1 MERKIRIGIIGL
13 GNMGSG
19 HARSILAGRCP
30 EIELTAAADVRAE
43 RLEKAK
49 SEYPESVKLFTDA
62 EAMLA
67 SGLIDACIVAVPHY
81 DHPFYAAACL
91 ERGIHVMVEKPI
103 CVYTA
108 QARQMLD
115 AAKKSSAAF
124 GVMFNQR
131 TNPLY
136 REMRRI
142 VHSGEYGSV
151 RRCNWIITDWYRP
164 RAYYESGGWRATWAG
179 DGGGVLLN
187 QCPHQLDLWQW
198 ICGMP
203 ARIDA
208 HIHCGKWHDIET
220 EDDVTAYAEY
230 PGGATGVFIAS
241 TGDDPGTN
249 RFEITFD
256 RGKLLAENG
265 RLTLWELPEPEQV
278 FSASAQSPFSRQTPA
293 VREIELSGDNP
304 QHVGVLN
311 AFAAH
316 ILRGEPMIAEGEEG
330 LNSLMISNA
339 IYLSSWLGRMIDL
352 PIDDRLYY
360 EELKKR
366 IDSSKYGKH
375 S

>member
-1 MERKIRIGIIGL
+1 MERKIKTGIIGL

-19 HARSILAGRCP
+19 HARNILAGLCP
-30 EIELTAAADVRAE
+30 EIELTAAADVRPQ

-49 SEYPESVKLFTDA
+49 SEYPESVKLFSDA

-67 SGLIDACIVAVPHY
+67 SGLVEACIVAVPHY
-81 DHPFYAAACL
+81 DHPAYAAACL
-91 ERGIHVMVEKPI
+91 RRGIHVMVEKPI

-108 QARQMLD
+108 QAREMLD
-115 AAKKSSAAF
+115 AAKKSGAVF

-131 TNPLY
+131 TNPMY
-136 REMRRI
+136 REMRRM
-142 VHSGEYGSV
+142 VQSGDYGRI
-151 RRCNWIITDWYRP
+151 RRSNWIITDWYRP
-164 RAYYESGGWRATWAG
+164 RAYYDSGDWRATWAG

-203 ARIDA
+203 VRVDA

-220 EDDVTAYAEY
+220 EDDVTAYVEY
-230 PGGATGVFIAS
+230 PDGGTGVFIAS

-249 RFEITFD
+249 RFEITLD

-265 RLTLWELPEPEQV
+265 KLTFWELPEPEPV
-278 FSASAQSPFSRQTPA
+278 FSAKAQGAFSRQTPT
-293 VREIELSGDNP
+293 VREIGLNGDNP

-316 ILRGEPMIAEGEEG
+316 ILRGEPMTAEGEEG

-339 IYLSSWLGRMIDL
+339 IYLSSWLGRSVEL
-352 PIDDRLYY
+352 PIDEELYY

-366 IDSSKYGKH
+366 IKTSRYVKKQ
-375 S
+375 

>member
-1 MERKIRIGIIGL
+1 MDRMIKMGIIGL

-19 HARSILAGRCP
+19 HARNLLAGRCP

-43 RLEKAK
+43 RLETARR
-49 SEYPESVKLFTDA
+49 EYPESVKLFSDA
-62 EAMLA
+62 EAMLS
-67 SGLIDACIVAVPHY
+67 SGLIEACIVAVPHY
-81 DHPFYAAACL
+81 DHPVYAKACL
-91 ERGIHVMVEKPI
+91 DRGIHVMVEKPI

-108 QARQMLD
+108 QAREMLK
-115 AAKKSSAAF
+115 AAKRSGAAF
-124 GVMFNQR
+124 GIMLNQR

-142 VHSGEYGSV
+142 VQIGEYGSI
-151 RRCNWIITDWYRP
+151 RRSNWIVTDWYRP
-164 RAYYESGGWRATWAG
+164 AAYYDSAQWRATWAG

-203 ARIDA
+203 VRVDA
-208 HIHCGKWHDIET
+208 HMHCGKWHDIET
-220 EDDVTAYAEY
+220 EDDVTAYVEY
-230 PGGATGVFIAS
+230 GSGATGVFIAS

-249 RFEITFD
+249 RFEITMD

-265 RLTLWELPEPEQV
+265 RLILWELPEPEPV
-278 FSASAQSPFSRQTPA
+278 FSAAAPSPFSRQTPT
-293 VREIELSGDNP
+293 VREIELSGENL
-304 QHVGVLN
+304 QHTGVLN

-316 ILRGEPMIAEGEEG
+316 ILRGEPMTADGEEG
-330 LNSLMISNA
+330 LDSLILSNA
-339 IYLSSWLGRMIDL
+339 IYLSSWLGRTVDL
-352 PIDDRLYY
+352 PIDEQLFY

-366 IDSSKYGKH
+366 IERSKYKK